1 MGGYQPPPPQQSA
14 MAAQLAAAQR
24 AAAQAAA
31 DAARYQQQ
39 AAAAAQRVRTKGV
52 CPHVLPRNVLSNCC
66 LFCSPKP
73 TARPQLWLLCAASA
87 ALMSVLPV
95 QLE

>member
-39 AAAAAQRVRTKGV
+39 AAAAAQRVRTKGSALMYYPAMSHQTAACSAHQNPLPDLSCGCCV
-52 CPHVLPRNVLSNCC
+52 PQVLP
-66 LFCSPKP
+66 
-73 TARPQLWLLCAASA
+73 
-87 ALMSVLPV
+87 
-95 QLE
+95 